1 MKLLYL
7 VNLFF
12 VCCSSFIV
20 QPGYL
25 PMKFKSSNIN
35 YNHKYKNLEL
45 LNKKEIINLKK
56 NNNDND
62 NDNDNN
68 NNNNDNI
75 KTTKRFI
82 ISMIYNIILYS
93 YIFYLIHHL

>member
-45 LNKKEIINLKK
+45 LKKKELINLKNNTIHDYNQNK
-56 NNNDND
+56 NNLLMVSFVFIHINTKIIFFINLLKSND
-62 NDNDNN
+62 
-68 NNNNDNI
+68 
-75 KTTKRFI
+75 KKL
-82 ISMIYNIILYS
+82 ILP
-93 YIFYLIHHL
+93 I

>member
-20 QPGYL
+20 QPRYL
-25 PMKFKSSNIN
+25 PMKFKSLNIN

-45 LNKKEIINLKK
+45 LKKKKIINLKK
-56 NNNDND
+56 NNNDN
-62 NDNDNN
+62 NN
-68 NNNNDNI
+68 NDNNNDNI
-75 KTTKRFI
+75 KTMNRFI

>member
-45 LNKKEIINLKK
+45 LKKKELINLKK
-56 NNNDND
+56 
-62 NDNDNN
+62 
-68 NNNNDNI
+68 
-75 KTTKRFI
+75 K
-82 ISMIYNIILYS
+82 
-93 YIFYLIHHL
+93 